1 MSIEN
6 YLVEKQNKENL
17 VISFFGRFVDSKFV
31 KTCDE
36 LYQGETSSTKQA
48 ASPSLIPSISSP
60 FIIFS
65 GGRGGGAI
73 TGGGG
78 LMGAGD
84 GGLWD
89 DGGAEL
95 GPTPLAPLTFNMV
108 PSSETCVFKA
118 GAGLLWGISSSSSS
132 DSSCKEIWK

>member
-1 MSIEN
+1 M
-6 YLVEKQNKENL
+6 
-17 VISFFGRFVDSKFV
+17 

-36 LYQGETSSTKQA
+36 PYQGRISSTKQA

-60 FIIFS
+60 FMIFS

-78 LMGAGD
+78 LMGAGE

-95 GPTPLAPLTFNMV
+95 GPAPFVPFTFNVV

-132 DSSCKEIWK
+132 SDSSCKEKWKLY

>member
-1 MSIEN
+1 M
-6 YLVEKQNKENL
+6 
-17 VISFFGRFVDSKFV
+17 

-60 FIIFS
+60 FITFS

-78 LMGAGD
+78 LMGAGE

-89 DGGAEL
+89 GGGAEL
-95 GPTPLAPLTFNMV
+95 GPAPLAPLTFNVV

-118 GAGLLWGISSSSSS
+118 GAGLRWGKSSSSS
-132 DSSCKEIWK
+132 DSTSSCKER